1 MPTHP
6 EATRLNLEYYRK
18 QAKSL
23 LKAVKSGEREA
34 SQRFTQAGGSIA
46 EPALH
51 DAQLVIA
58 REQGFASWPRFRA
71 FIIQSA
77 LDFQGLVGKFVE
89 TALSELRH
97 AETMLASHPELAGAG
112 LYAALV
118 LGDVERVEAALRE
131 SPGLARAKGGPQNW
145 EPLLY
150 VCYSRFASAASDRA
164 PGLVRTAQVLLRAGA
179 DPNASYNPEQWPD
192 NPLSCLY
199 GATGLN
205 NNPALGLAL
214 LEAGANPNDGESLY
228 HSTEHPDLACVRL
241 LLKHGA
247 SAKGTNALKHMLDH
261 EHPEGL
267 RLLLAAGADPN
278 EVNECGETALHWAVP
293 RGRSA
298 TIITALLDAGAA
310 IDAARTDGRTAYA
323 LAVHSGQM
331 KAATLLEARG
341 ANRELSPLDR
351 FIAACTDAGPLELN
365 GLLEE
370 AGKIAATP
378 GSERLIPELTMHHR
392 TAAVRA
398 LLAVGLPV
406 GARGEHG
413 ATALHWACWKG
424 YGDLVKIL
432 LDHGA
437 SLTVEDHQFHGTPPG
452 WFGHGARNCCDE
464 GGDYAEVARL
474 LIAAGAKIPA
484 ADMPTG
490 RAEVDSVLREHG
502 LIGPQMLAT
511 P

>member
-1 MPTHP
+1 MPTHS

-23 LKAVKSGEREA
+23 LKAVKSGDREA
-34 SQRFTQAGGSIA
+34 SRRFNQTGDNVA

-51 DAQLVIA
+51 DAQLVIT

-71 FIIQSA
+71 FVIQSA
-77 LDFQGLVGKFVE
+77 LDFQGLVSKFVE
-89 TALSELRH
+89 TALSELRQ
-97 AETMLASHPELAGAG
+97 AEAMLASHPELAGAG

-118 LGDVERVEAALRE
+118 LGDAERVEVALRE
-131 SPGLARAKGGPQNW
+131 STGLVRTKGGPQNW

-150 VCYSRFASAASDRA
+150 VCYSRFASAASSRA
-164 PGLVRTAQVLLRAGA
+164 QDLVRTAQALLRAGA
-179 DPNASYNPEQWPD
+179 DPNTSYNPEEWPD

-205 NNPALGLAL
+205 NNPALGQAL
-214 LEAGANPNDGESLY
+214 LGAGANPNDGESLY
-228 HSTEHPDLACVRL
+228 HSTEHPDLACVKL

-247 SAKGTNALKHMLDH
+247 SANGTNALKHMLDH
-261 EHPEGL
+261 EDPEGL
-267 RLLLAAGADPN
+267 RLLLSAGADPN
-278 EVNECGETALHWAVP
+278 EANERGETALHWAISH
-293 RGRSA
+293 GRSA
-298 TIITALLDAGAA
+298 TVITTLLDAGAA
-310 IDAARTDGRTAYA
+310 IDAPRTEGRTAYA
-323 LAVHSGQM
+323 LAVHCGQM
-331 KAATLLEARG
+331 EAAALLQTRG
-341 ANRELSPLDR
+341 ANTELSPVDR
-351 FIAACTDAGPLELN
+351 FIAACTNAGPVELD

-370 AGKIAATP
+370 AGKIAAAP
-378 GSERLIPELTMHHR
+378 GSGRLIPDLTMHHR

-398 LLAVGLPV
+398 LLGVGLPI
-406 GARGEHG
+406 GARGDHG

-432 LDHGA
+432 LERGA

-502 LIGPQMLAT
+502 LIE
-511 P
+511 